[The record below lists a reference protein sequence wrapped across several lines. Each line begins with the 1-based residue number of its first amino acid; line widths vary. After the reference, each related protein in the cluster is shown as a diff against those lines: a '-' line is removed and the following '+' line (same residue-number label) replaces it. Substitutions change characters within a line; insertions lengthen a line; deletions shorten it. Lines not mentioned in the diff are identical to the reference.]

1 MRILI
6 SSSIL
11 SSAAAN
17 TLERV
22 VSPLSVVIW
31 VSLFVFFSLSP
42 HMKHC
47 SRMLKPLVD
56 ALLSLHEGS
65 DDS

>member
-11 SSAAAN
+11 SSAAGN
-17 TLERV
+17 TSERA

-31 VSLFVFFSLSP
+31 VSLF
-42 HMKHC
+42 
-47 SRMLKPLVD
+47 
-56 ALLSLHEGS
+56 EGGGE
-65 DDS
+65 